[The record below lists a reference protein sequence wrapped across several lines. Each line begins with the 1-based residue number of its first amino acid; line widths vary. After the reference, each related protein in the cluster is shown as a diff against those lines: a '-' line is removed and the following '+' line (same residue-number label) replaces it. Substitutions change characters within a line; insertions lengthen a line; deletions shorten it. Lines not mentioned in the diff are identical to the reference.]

1 MTMAIRLDSKRIN
14 YMYFGGKGVKEAWL
28 DGKRVWPD
36 FNSPILSYEPTI
48 FMPLNGDALDYSG
61 NNHNPIGMVGT
72 LESYTA
78 GFNHSKCW
86 DLISGGAALKL
97 DPITKGNDFTISV
110 CVFSMGKNNTT
121 RDGVLGGVIGG
132 DYSLGLGY
140 AIGQGSN
147 VPLSDDPLSFQFYN
161 GGANQLCKGT
171 RGTFIQNG
179 WNHYLVRFSGTNRT
193 VEFYLNGVRNGLV
206 TPSEYPHAGPISY
219 SGRDRDW
226 DGNIWLGRCFQ
237 TTTQPYDWW
246 NGYIQDFAYWDYTI
260 SNILRDQLFLTYMG
274 NMLPS
279 TTKSPYIS
287 DLMKKSSYVCTGGT
301 GITNDSVKPNMVP
314 AQPKTTSTTGT
325 LLEISKSGANG
336 LPRGIYLS
344 RSYSVDIMNCNSMV
358 EGTYNRD
365 KYRIELLVADI
376 PVPLTKMLLST
387 IAFNVDGS
395 GTFIPFTNPNIP
407 DISGTLRIK
416 LPSLGTMSVEEYNI
430 RIKA

>member
-1 MTMAIRLDSKRIN
+1 MTIKL
-14 YMYFGGKGVKEAWL
+14 GGKSIKSMYLGGKSVKEAWL
-28 DGKRVWPD
+28 NGEKVWPD
-36 FNSPILSYEPTI
+36 FNSPILGYEPTI

-97 DPITKGNDFTISV
+97 DPITKGKDFTISV

-132 DYSLGLGY
+132 NYSLGLGY
-140 AIGQGSN
+140 AIGQMSN
-147 VPLSDDPLSFQFYN
+147 VPLSDDPLSFQFYS
-161 GGANQLCKGT
+161 GGRNQLCSGT
-171 RGTFIQNG
+171 KGTFIQNG

-193 VEFYLNGVRNGLV
+193 VEFYLNGVLNDLI

-219 SGRDRDW
+219 SGRDRGW

-237 TTTQPYDWW
+237 TITQPYDWW

-260 SNILRDQLFLTYMG
+260 SDTLRDQLFLTYMG

-279 TTKSPYIS
+279 TTKSPYIA

-301 GITNDSVKPNMVP
+301 GTTNDRVKPNMVP
-314 AQPKTTSTTGT
+314 AQPKTTPTDGT

-344 RSYSVDIMNCNSMV
+344 RSYSVDIVNCSSMV
-358 EGTYNRD
+358 EGIYNRRN
-365 KYRIELLVADI
+365 KYRIELLVANI
-376 PVPLTKMLLST
+376 SVPITNILST

-395 GTFIPFTNPNIP
+395 GTFIPFTKNIIPNIK
-407 DISGTLRIK
+407 GVLRIK
-416 LPSLGTMSVEEYNI
+416 LPFLNTMPVEDYNI
-430 RIKA
+430 SITP

>member
-1 MTMAIRLDSKRIN
+1 MTIKL
-14 YMYFGGKGVKEAWL
+14 GGKSIKSMYLGGKSVKEAWL
-28 DGKRVWPD
+28 NGEKVWPD
-36 FNSPILSYEPTI
+36 FNSPILGYEPTI

-97 DPITKGNDFTISV
+97 DPITKGKDFTISV

-132 DYSLGLGY
+132 NYSLGLGY
-140 AIGQGSN
+140 AIGQRSN

-161 GGANQLCKGT
+161 GGGNQLCSGT

-193 VEFYLNGVRNGLV
+193 VEFHLNGV
-206 TPSEYPHAGPISY
+206 ISY
-219 SGRDRDW
+219 SGRDRGW

-237 TTTQPYDWW
+237 TITQPYDWW

-260 SNILRDQLFLTYMG
+260 SDILRDQLFLTYMG

-279 TTKSPYIS
+279 TTKSPYIA

-301 GITNDSVKPNMVP
+301 GTTNDSVKPNMVP

-344 RSYSVDIMNCNSMV
+344 RSYSVDIVNCNSMI
-358 EGTYNRD
+358 EGIYNRD
-365 KYRIELLVADI
+365 KYRIELLVTNI
-376 PVPLTKMLLST
+376 PVPLTNMLST
-387 IAFNVDGS
+387 LAFNVDGS
-395 GTFIPFTNPNIP
+395 GTFIPFTNAIIP
-407 DISGTLRIK
+407 SIKGILRIK
-416 LPSLGTMSVEEYNI
+416 LPLLDTMSVEEYNI
-430 RIKA
+430 SITS

>member
-1 MTMAIRLDSKRIN
+1 
-14 YMYFGGKGVKEAWL
+14 
-28 DGKRVWPD
+28 
-36 FNSPILSYEPTI
+36 
-48 FMPLNGDALDYSG
+48 
-61 NNHNPIGMVGT
+61 
-72 LESYTA
+72 
-78 GFNHSKCW
+78 
-86 DLISGGAALKL
+86 
-97 DPITKGNDFTISV
+97 
-110 CVFSMGKNNTT
+110 MGKNNTT
-121 RDGVLGGVIGG
+121 RDGVLGGVISGN
-132 DYSLGLGY
+132 YSLGLGY
-140 AIGQGSN
+140 AIGQRSN

-161 GGANQLCKGT
+161 GMGNQFCSGT

-193 VEFYLNGVRNGLV
+193 VEFYLNGVLNGLI

-237 TTTQPYDWW
+237 TITQPYDWW

-260 SNILRDQLFLTYMG
+260 SDILRDQLFLTYMG
-274 NMLPS
+274 NMLPN
-279 TTKSPYIS
+279 TTKSPYIA

-344 RSYSVDIMNCNSMV
+344 RSYSVDIVNCNSMV
-358 EGTYNRD
+358 EGIYNRD
-365 KYRIELLVADI
+365 KYRMELLVVNI
-376 PVPLTKMLLST
+376 PVPLTNMLST

-395 GTFIPFTNPNIP
+395 GTFIPFTNAIIP
-407 DISGTLRIK
+407 TIKGILRIK
-416 LPSLGTMSVEEYNI
+416 LPLLDTMSVEEYNI
-430 RIKA
+430 SITS

>member
-1 MTMAIRLDSKRIN
+1 MAIRL
-14 YMYFGGKGVKEAWL
+14 GGKSIKSMYLGGKSVKEVWL
-28 DGKRVWPD
+28 NGEKVWPD
-36 FNSPILSYEPTI
+36 FNSPILGYKPTI

-86 DLISGGAALKL
+86 DLISGGAALIL
-97 DPITKGNDFTISV
+97 DPITKGKDFTISV

-121 RDGVLGGVIGG
+121 RDGVLGGVIAGNRAF
-132 DYSLGLGY
+132 GLGY
-140 AIGQGSN
+140 AIGQRSN

-161 GGANQLCKGT
+161 GEANQFCKGT
-171 RGTFIQNG
+171 KGTFIQNG

-193 VEFYLNGVRNGLV
+193 VEFYLNGVLNGLA

-219 SGRDRDW
+219 SGRDRGW

-237 TTTQPYDWW
+237 TITQPYDWW

-260 SNILRDQLFLTYMG
+260 SDILRDQLFLTYMG

-279 TTKSPYIS
+279 TTKSPYIL
-287 DLMKKSSYVCTGGT
+287 DLMKKSSYLCTGGT
-301 GITNDSVKPNMVP
+301 GTTNDNVKPNMVP
-314 AQPKTTSTTGT
+314 AQPKTTTTTGT

-344 RSYSVDIMNCNSMV
+344 RSYSVDIMNCGNMV
-358 EGTYNRD
+358 NGIYNRD
-365 KYRIELLVADI
+365 KYRMELLVDNI
-376 PVPLTKMLLST
+376 PVPLTNMLST

-395 GTFIPFTNPNIP
+395 GTFIPLNANIIPPNIK
-407 DISGTLRIK
+407 GVLRIK
-416 LPSLGTMSVEEYNI
+416 LPFLGTMSVEEYDI
-430 RIKA
+430 RITA

>member
-1 MTMAIRLDSKRIN
+1 MAIK
-14 YMYFGGKGVKEAWL
+14 L
-28 DGKRVWPD
+28 DGKSVKSMYLGGKSVKAAWLNGEEVWPG
-36 FNSPILSYEPTI
+36 FNSPILGYEPTI

-86 DLISGGAALKL
+86 DLTSGGAALTL
-97 DPITKGNDFTISV
+97 DPITKGKDFTISV
-110 CVFSMGKNNTT
+110 CVFSTGKNNTT

-132 DYSLGLGY
+132 NNSLGLGY
-140 AIGQGSN
+140 AIGQRSN

-161 GGANQLCKGT
+161 GGGNQLCSGT
-171 RGTFIQNG
+171 EGTFIQNG

-193 VEFYLNGVRNGLV
+193 VEFYLNGVLNDLI

-219 SGRDRDW
+219 SDRDRGW

-237 TTTQPYDWW
+237 TMTQPYDWW

-260 SNILRDQLFLTYMG
+260 SDILRDQLFHTYMG
-274 NMLPS
+274 NMLPN
-279 TTKSPYIS
+279 TTKSPYIAN
-287 DLMKKSSYVCTGGT
+287 LMNKSSYVCTGGT
-301 GITNDSVKPNMVP
+301 GTTNDSVKPNMVP

-336 LPRGIYLS
+336 LPKGIYLS

-358 EGTYNRD
+358 KGIYNSDRSD
-365 KYRIELLVADI
+365 KYRIEVLVANV
-376 PVPLTKMLLST
+376 PVALTRILST
-387 IAFNVDGS
+387 LAFNVDGS
-395 GTFIPFTNPNIP
+395 GTFIPLTAHLVP
-407 DISGTLRIK
+407 SVRGVLRIK
-416 LPSLGTMSVEEYNI
+416 LPFLGTMSVEDYDINI
-430 RIKA
+430 TN

>member
-14 YMYFGGKGVKEAWL
+14 YMYFGGKRVKEAWL

-48 FMPLNGDALDYSG
+48 FMPLNGDNLDHSG
-61 NNHNPIGMVGT
+61 NNHNPIGSVGT
-72 LESYTA
+72 LEYYTA

-86 DLISGGAALKL
+86 DLISGGAALTL
-97 DPITKGNDFTISV
+97 DPITKGKDFTISV

-132 DYSLGLGY
+132 NHAFGLGY
-140 AIGQGSN
+140 AIGQRSN

-161 GGANQLCKGT
+161 GGVNQFCKGT
-171 RGTFIQNG
+171 KGTFIQNG

-193 VEFYLNGVRNGLV
+193 VEFYLNGVLNGLV

-219 SGRDRDW
+219 SGRDRGW

-237 TTTQPYDWW
+237 TITQPYDWW

-260 SNILRDQLFLTYMG
+260 SDILRDQLFFTYMG

-279 TTKSPYIS
+279 TTKSPYIL
-287 DLMKKSSYVCTGGT
+287 DLMKKSSYLCTGGT
-301 GITNDSVKPNMVP
+301 GTTNDNVKPNMVP

-344 RSYSVDIMNCNSMV
+344 RSYSVDIVNCNSMV
-358 EGTYNRD
+358 EGIYNSD
-365 KYRIELLVADI
+365 KYRIELLVANI
-376 PVPLTKMLLST
+376 PVPLTNMLST

-395 GTFIPFTNPNIP
+395 GTFIPLNANIIPPNIN
-407 DISGTLRIK
+407 GVLRIK
-416 LPSLGTMSVEEYNI
+416 LPFLGTMSAEEYNI
-430 RIKA
+430 KIIA

>member
-1 MTMAIRLDSKRIN
+1 MAIKL
-14 YMYFGGKGVKEAWL
+14 GGKSIKSMYLGGKSVKEAWL
-28 DGKRVWPD
+28 NGEKVWPD
-36 FNSPILSYEPTI
+36 FNSPILGYKPTI

-72 LESYTA
+72 LKSYTA

-97 DPITKGNDFTISV
+97 DPITKGKDFTISV

-121 RDGVLGGVIGG
+121 RDGVLGGVIAGN
-132 DYSLGLGY
+132 YSLGLGY
-140 AIGQGSN
+140 AIGQRSN

-161 GGANQLCKGT
+161 GGGNQFCSGT
-171 RGTFIQNG
+171 KGTFIQNG

-193 VEFYLNGVRNGLV
+193 VEFYLNGVLNGLI

-219 SGRDRDW
+219 SGRDRGW

-237 TTTQPYDWW
+237 TITQPYDWW

-260 SNILRDQLFLTYMG
+260 SDILRDQLFLTYMG
-274 NMLPS
+274 NMLPN
-279 TTKSPYIS
+279 TTKSPYIA

-301 GITNDSVKPNMVP
+301 GTTNDSVKPNMVP

-344 RSYSVDIMNCNSMV
+344 RSYSVDIVNCSSMV
-358 EGTYNRD
+358 EGIYNRD
-365 KYRIELLVADI
+365 KYRIELLVANI
-376 PVPLTKMLLST
+376 PVPLTLTNILST
-387 IAFNVDGS
+387 LAFNVDGS
-395 GTFIPFTNPNIP
+395 GTFIPFTSAIIP
-407 DISGTLRIK
+407 SIKGILRIK
-416 LPSLGTMSVEEYNI
+416 LPFLDTMSVKEYNI
-430 RIKA
+430 SITS

>member
-1 MTMAIRLDSKRIN
+1 MTIKL
-14 YMYFGGKGVKEAWL
+14 GGKSIKSMYLGGKSVKEAWL
-28 DGKRVWPD
+28 NGEKVWPD
-36 FNSPILSYEPTI
+36 FNSPILGYEPTI
-48 FMPLNGDALDYSG
+48 FMPLNGDVLDYSG

-97 DPITKGNDFTISV
+97 DPITKGKDFTISV

-132 DYSLGLGY
+132 NHSLGLGY
-140 AIGQGSN
+140 AIGQRSN

-161 GGANQLCKGT
+161 GGGNQFCSVTK
-171 RGTFIQNG
+171 GTFIQNG

-193 VEFYLNGVRNGLV
+193 VEFYLNGVLNGLI

-219 SGRDRDW
+219 SGRDRGW

-237 TTTQPYDWW
+237 TITQPYDWW

-260 SNILRDQLFLTYMG
+260 SDILRDQLFLTYMG
-274 NMLPS
+274 NMLPN
-279 TTKSPYIS
+279 TTKSPYIA

-301 GITNDSVKPNMVP
+301 GTTNDSVKPNMVP

-325 LLEISKSGANG
+325 LLKISKSGANG

-344 RSYSVDIMNCNSMV
+344 RSYSVDIVNCNSMV
-358 EGTYNRD
+358 EGIYNRD
-365 KYRIELLVADI
+365 KYRIELLVASV
-376 PVPLTKMLLST
+376 PVPLTNILST
-387 IAFNVDGS
+387 LAFNVDGS
-395 GTFIPFTNPNIP
+395 GTFIPFTNSIIPNIK
-407 DISGTLRIK
+407 GVLRIK
-416 LPSLGTMSVEEYNI
+416 LPLLDTMSVEDYNI
-430 RIKA
+430 SITS

>member
-1 MTMAIRLDSKRIN
+1 MAIKL
-14 YMYFGGKGVKEAWL
+14 GGKSIKSMYLGGKSVKEAWL
-28 DGKRVWPD
+28 NGEKVWPD
-36 FNSPILSYEPTI
+36 FNSPILGYEPTI

-86 DLISGGAALKL
+86 DLVSGGAALKL
-97 DPITKGNDFTISV
+97 DPITKGKDFTISV

-132 DYSLGLGY
+132 NHSLGLGY

-161 GGANQLCKGT
+161 GGGNQFCSGT
-171 RGTFIQNG
+171 KGTFIQNG

-193 VEFYLNGVRNGLV
+193 VEFYLNGVLNGLV

-219 SGRDRDW
+219 SDRDRGW

-237 TTTQPYDWW
+237 TITQPYDWW

-260 SNILRDQLFLTYMG
+260 SDILRDQLFLTYMG

-279 TTKSPYIS
+279 TTKSPYIA

-301 GITNDSVKPNMVP
+301 GTTNDSVKPNMVP

-344 RSYSVDIMNCNSMV
+344 RSYSVDIVNCSSMV
-358 EGTYNRD
+358 EGIYNRD
-365 KYRIELLVADI
+365 KYRIELLVANV
-376 PVPLTKMLLST
+376 PVPLTNMLST
-387 IAFNVDGS
+387 LAFNVDGS
-395 GTFIPFTNPNIP
+395 GTFIPFTNAIIP
-407 DISGTLRIK
+407 SIKGILRIK
-416 LPSLGTMSVEEYNI
+416 LPLLDTMSVEEYNI
-430 RIKA
+430 SMTS